1 MKKIIYILIC
11 LWMSFGVTLTLSCFA
26 QETHSVKQASVAPVI
41 TSLWYDSIIPHGVRL
56 NWITDTPTDTHLQVA
71 VSDSNYQPFHMF
83 VDLAS
88 PNLMTNHS
96 WWLWCPYP
104 GRIYRYFLWSQNT
117 GGTAADSGYFVTQS
131 TSTGKTEVYFT
142 HSVDTTVSTGELA
155 NGNANFENLLLNY
168 ISKTRYS
175 IDIALWEFSDYP
187 TIAAS
192 LISAKNRGVKIRFIY
207 NNSPNT
213 QYMDTLVAHGIQIIH
228 RNTDTASAMHNKFW
242 VFDYRNNSD
251 SSIKWLCTGSANVTH
266 PMFHT
271 DRNNM
276 VFIQD
281 EALCAVYTREFE
293 LMWGSHTDIADTS
306 RSKFGPRKFN
316 NVPHVL
322 NVAGTRME
330 VYFSPVE
337 GVADSLEH
345 IIRTKTTKSLFF
357 GMLKFNLQ
365 SMEDTLHSI
374 FRLGRKVC
382 GVVDSTYAFET
393 NGSYP
398 RMKGLAVPKAWS
410 PHADVFIDS
419 IDGLLHHK
427 YFIIDANTKTGNK
440 IISTGSFN
448 WQASDALGNDD
459 NSLTIFDPRVNNL
472 FYQEFMARYRESGG
486 TELWW
491 GVETKDPGQGLLT
504 NYPNPFSRTTRITY
518 VVDKP
523 GWVKLTVLNDTGL
536 ELAILAY
543 RYQDPCTCELT
554 WDASGIPAGVYFL
567 RLSTAGVSTV
577 RKMIKIR

>member
-1 MKKIIYILIC
+1 MKKIIYFLFC
-11 LWMSFGVTLTLSCFA
+11 LWMSLGVTLTLPCFA
-26 QETHSVKQASVAPVI
+26 QETHSLKRASGVPVI

-88 PNLMTNHS
+88 PNQMTNHS

-155 NGNANFENLLLNY
+155 NGNANFENLLLNS
-168 ISKTRYS
+168 ISKSRYS

-293 LMWGSHTDIADTS
+293 LMWGSHTDNADTA

-345 IIRTKTTKSLFF
+345 IIRIKTTHSLFF

-374 FRLGRKVC
+374 FRHGRQVC

-398 RMKGLAVPKAWS
+398 RMKGLAVPNAWS

-440 IISTGSFN
+440 ITSTGSFN

-472 FYQEFMARYRESGG
+472 FYQEFMARYKESGG

-491 GVETKDPGQGLLT
+491 GVETKDPKPGLLT
-504 NYPNPFSRTTRITY
+504 NYPNPFPGKTRITY
-518 VVDKP
+518 VVNQP

-536 ELAILAY
+536 ELAVLANGN
-543 RYQDPCTCELT
+543 QEPGTFELT
-554 WDASGIPAGVYFL
+554 WNASGFPAGIYFL
-567 RLSTAGVSTV
+567 RLATADYSMV
-577 RKMIKIR
+577 RKMIIIK